1 MFTMTFYH
9 RITICFYS
17 LLAVALYWFLQGQHF
32 SIAGLL
38 GQSFFKDYM
47 DVFFKHPGYG
57 FVISRLPSFLVVG
70 ILWSVL
76 LMTRQ
81 EQESNNTR
89 KGFLPLALAV
99 IVIQVGDPLI
109 FPAET
114 FTVNFLNGPPFETL
128 IKFLFT
134 VTLVPIIEEIVFR
147 GFVPEAARKI
157 FGNRFGLWI
166 GIVLSAAMFGYLHKQ
181 YSWITQ
187 IEIALL
193 GLIFGISRVR
203 SGGLM
208 QPILLHM
215 LASVLAIAGGL
226 IVLNGYR

>member
-1 MFTMTFYH
+1 MTLLQRVPIFL
-9 RITICFYS
+9 YS
-17 LLAVALYWFLQGQHF
+17 LLAVALYWYLQGQHF
-32 SIAGLL
+32 NIAGLF

-57 FVISRLPSFLVVG
+57 FVISRLPAFLVVG

-76 LMTRQ
+76 LMTRR
-81 EQESNNTR
+81 EPESNNTR

-99 IVIQVGDPLI
+99 VVIQIGDPLI
-109 FPAET
+109 FPAES
-114 FTVNFLNGPPFETL
+114 FTVNFLNGPPAEAL
-128 IKFLFT
+128 VKFVFT

-157 FGNRFGLWI
+157 VGDRFGLWT
-166 GIVLSAAMFGYLHKQ
+166 GIVLSAALFGHLHKQ
-181 YSWITQ
+181 YSLVTQ

-203 SGGLM
+203 SGGLI
-208 QPILLHM
+208 QPILLHV
-215 LASVLAIAGGL
+215 LASVLAIAGGY
-226 IVLNGYR
+226 IVLIGYR